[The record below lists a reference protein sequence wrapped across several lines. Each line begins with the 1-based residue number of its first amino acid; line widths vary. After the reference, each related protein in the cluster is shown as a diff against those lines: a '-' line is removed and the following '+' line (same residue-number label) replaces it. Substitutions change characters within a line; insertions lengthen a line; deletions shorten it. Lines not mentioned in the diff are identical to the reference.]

1 MTTDTDAVFACCGGG
16 CSFVVGEEKEMP
28 IIPMVNEFKED
39 DDH

>member
-1 MTTDTDAVFACCGGG
+1 MTTDAVFACCGGG

-28 IIPMVNEFKED
+28 ITLMVINEFKED